1 MSLLKIE
8 NLSVQF
14 QVDGQPLYAVRD
26 VTLHINKGESVAIV
40 GESGS
45 GKSQIFHSVL
55 GLNSARATIKG
66 EIIYADQ
73 SLLNQSETTLNTI
86 RGRHISLI
94 MQDAISSLNPYLKIG
109 LQLTEV
115 LEHHYNISR
124 KAAKPQAIA
133 MLKRV
138 HIDQPEKRFDSYP
151 HELSGG
157 MLQRVVIAMAVL
169 CRPKLMIADEPTTAL
184 DAPIQYEII
193 QLLADIHQQEN
204 TSIVLITHDLSL
216 VSSLCQRIVVL
227 YAGRI
232 IESGSV
238 NDIMTQARHPYTK
251 ALLSAAFISGSYRD
265 KKPLQSIQ
273 GEPPN
278 PMLKDQGCAFYPRC
292 QYARDQ
298 CKQAIPDVYTAS
310 LQHQVA
316 CFREDIK

>member
-1 MSLLKIE
+1 MSLLDVQ

-14 QVDGQPLYAVRD
+14 QVDQQTLYAVRD
-26 VTLHINKGESVAIV
+26 VSLQINKGESVAIV

-45 GKSQIFHSVL
+45 GKSQIFQSVL

-66 EIIYADQ
+66 EIKFADQ
-73 SLLNQSETTLNTI
+73 SLLNQSETTLSKI
-86 RGRHISLI
+86 RGRQISLI
-94 MQDAISSLNPYLKIG
+94 MQDAMSSLNPYLKIG

-115 LEHHYNISR
+115 LEHHYQISR
-124 KAAKPQAIA
+124 REAKPQAIE

-169 CRPKLMIADEPTTAL
+169 CRPQLIIADEPTTAL
-184 DAPIQYEII
+184 DAHIQHEII
-193 QLLADIHQQEN
+193 QLLAEIHQQDN

-265 KKPLQSIQ
+265 EKPLQSIE

-278 PMLKDQGCAFYPRC
+278 PMLEDQGCAFYPRC
-292 QYARDQ
+292 QYANKQ
-298 CKQAIPDVYTAS
+298 CELTIPDFYSVS
-310 LQHQVA
+310 KQHQVA
-316 CFREDIK
+316 CLREDIE

>member
-1 MSLLKIE
+1 MSLLDIQ

-14 QVDGQPLYAVRD
+14 QVDQQTLYAVRD
-26 VTLHINKGESVAIV
+26 VSLQINKGESVAIV

-45 GKSQIFHSVL
+45 GKSQIFQSVL

-66 EIIYADQ
+66 EIKFADQ
-73 SLLNQSETTLNTI
+73 SLLNQSETTLSKI
-86 RGRHISLI
+86 RGRQISLI
-94 MQDAISSLNPYLKIG
+94 MQDAMSSLNPYLKIG

-115 LEHHYNISR
+115 LEHHYQISR
-124 KAAKPQAIA
+124 REAKPQAIE

-169 CRPKLMIADEPTTAL
+169 CRPQLIIADEPTTAL
-184 DAPIQYEII
+184 DAHIQHEII
-193 QLLADIHQQEN
+193 QLLAEIHQQDN

-251 ALLSAAFISGSYRD
+251 ALLSAAFISGSYHD
-265 KKPLQSIQ
+265 EKPLQSIE

-278 PMLKDQGCAFYPRC
+278 PMLEDQGCAFQSRC
-292 QYARDQ
+292 EYALKQ
-298 CKQAIPDVYTAS
+298 CKLAIPDFYAVRK
-310 LQHQVA
+310 QHHAA
-316 CFREDIK
+316 CFREDLE